1 MGQRNF
7 LKKKITRNMTM
18 GKEGIELSLLADN
31 VVIYQ
36 EYLRKSMMQ
45 IIKTFSKIVE

>member
-1 MGQRNF
+1 MGQHNF

-18 GKEGIELSLLADN
+18 GKEGIELSLLVDN

-36 EYLRKSMMQ
+36 DYLRKSMMQ
-45 IIKTFSKIVE
+45 IIKKFSKIVE